1 MVETMLKE
9 SIDSVKGN
17 SPGHMDISSDQL
29 KEFIDSLEHSTKSPL
44 MPAVKTDDLWS
55 WMDEPANMVMLGVMF
70 LCGTNE
76 ICYFDYFSNSLVE
89 SIFLTTLTS
98 KRRSVP
104 KIFEQIH
111 ERAGQMNV
119 LMK

>member
-1 MVETMLKE
+1 VATTSEGVKSLVKTMLKE
-9 SIDSVKGN
+9 SVDSVKGN

-44 MPAVKTDDLWS
+44 MPAVKTFDLWS
-55 WMDEPANMVMLGVMF
+55 WMDEPANMAMLGVMF

-76 ICYFDYFSNSLVE
+76 ICYFDYFLNSIVE
-89 SIFLTTLTS
+89 SFLLITLTS

-104 KIFEQIH
+104 KNI
-111 ERAGQMNV
+111 
-119 LMK
+119 